1 LLRAGPLSD
10 PAVLQQLQ
18 PFLVTA
24 WHGAAVADM
33 PPDVRAVFTRSELSK
48 DPKRLNLFVFLLDH
62 QGRTVHGFHG
72 LPGGARGGDGRS
84 DYAKEI
90 PSGLARLKLP
100 AERPAVNGERALA
113 TPDLKAMGAGVP
125 AGVRLFV
132 RLNDGKDPSCSR
144 MPVVEVV
151 PMKAEDWK
159 PLALPEKAKVVEAA
173 ALKSWLVQLYPA
185 GIRTADQSKPFT
197 AISGSLK
204 LEPAGADKAG
214 RYALLRG
221 KIRLAKGGDQESAFE
236 GTLQAVLTYGLD
248 TPGVKSVRGVV
259 EGDYL
264 YRLRKTQR
272 MPLVA
277 AIETR
282 PE

>member
-1 LLRAGPLSD
+1 
-10 PAVLQQLQ
+10 
-18 PFLVTA
+18 
-24 WHGAAVADM
+24 M
-33 PPDVRAVFTRSELSK
+33 PPDVKAVFTGSDLSK
-48 DPKRLNLFVFLLDH
+48 DPKRLNLFVFMLDH
-62 QGRTVHGFHG
+62 QGRTVHSFHG

-84 DYAKEI
+84 DYTKEI
-90 PSGLARLKLP
+90 PAGLAKLNLP
-100 AERPAVNGERALA
+100 ADQEGRASAV
-113 TPDLKAMGAGVP
+113 PDLKATGKGVP

-132 RLNDGKDPSCSR
+132 RLNDEKDPFRSR

-159 PLALPEKAKVVEAA
+159 PLALPEKAEEVEAA

-197 AISGSLK
+197 RISGSLI

-221 KIRLAKGGDQESAFE
+221 KIQLAKGDDKESAFE
-236 GTLQAVLTYGLD
+236 GTLQAVLTYGPD
-248 TPGVKSVRGVV
+248 APAVKSVRAVV

-264 YRLRKTQR
+264 YRLRETQR

-277 AIETR
+277 AIESR

>member
-10 PAVLQQLQ
+10 PAIVKQLQ

-24 WHGAAVADM
+24 WHGADVSDM
-33 PPDVRAVFTRSELSK
+33 PGDVKAIFTGSELSK
-48 DPKRLNLFVFLLDH
+48 DPKRLNLFVFMLDH
-62 QGRTVHGFHG
+62 RGRLVHSFHG
-72 LPGGARGGDGRS
+72 LPGGPRGGGGRS
-84 DYAKEI
+84 DYTKEI
-90 PSGLARLKLP
+90 PAGLAKLKLP
-100 AERPAVNGERALA
+100 ADQAGRALA
-113 TPDLKAMGAGVP
+113 TPDLKATGAGVP

-132 RLNDGKDPSCSR
+132 RLNDEKDPFRSR

-151 PMKAEDWK
+151 PMKAEEWK
-159 PLALPEKAKVVEAA
+159 ALALPEKAKAVEAA
-173 ALKSWLVQLYPA
+173 ALKNWLVQLYPA
-185 GIRTADQSKPFT
+185 GIRTTDQRKVFT
-197 AISGSLK
+197 QITGTLR
-204 LEPAGADKAG
+204 LEPAGTDKTG

-221 KIRLAKGGDQESAFE
+221 KFQLAKGNDQESAFE

-248 TPGVKSVRGVV
+248 AREVKSVRAVV

-264 YRLRKTQR
+264 YRLRGTQR

-277 AIETR
+277 VVESR

>member
-1 LLRAGPLSD
+1 
-10 PAVLQQLQ
+10 LQ

-24 WHGAAVADM
+24 WHGAEIADM
-33 PPDVRAVFTRSELSK
+33 PTEIKTIFRDSDLSK
-48 DPKRLNLFVFLLDH
+48 DPKRLNLFVFMLDH
-62 QGRTVHGFHG
+62 QGRTVHSFHG

-84 DYAKEI
+84 DYMKEI
-90 PSGLARLKLP
+90 PNGLAKLKLP
-100 AERPAVNGERALA
+100 ADRPAVKGERVLA
-113 TPDLKAMGAGVP
+113 TPDLKAAGAGVP

-132 RLNDGKDPSCSR
+132 RLNDAKDRFRSQ
-144 MPVVEVV
+144 MPVVELV
-151 PMKAEDWK
+151 PMKAEEWK
-159 PLALPEKAKVVEAA
+159 VLALPEKANEVEAA

-197 AISGSLK
+197 SISGSLR

-221 KIRLAKGGDQESAFE
+221 KIKLAKGDDTESGFE
-236 GTLQAVLTYGLD
+236 GTLQAVLTYGPD
-248 TPGVKSVRGVV
+248 APQVKSVRAVV

-277 AIETR
+277 TIESR

>member
-1 LLRAGPLSD
+1 
-10 PAVLQQLQ
+10 LQT
-18 PFLVTA
+18 FLVTA
-24 WHGAAVADM
+24 WHGSGVADM
-33 PPDVRAVFTRSELSK
+33 PADVKAVFTGSDLSK

-84 DYAKEI
+84 DYTKEF
-90 PSGLARLKLP
+90 PSGLAKLKLP
-100 AERPAVNGERALA
+100 AGQAGRASAV
-113 TPDLKAMGAGVP
+113 PDLKATGTGVP

-132 RLNDGKDPSCSR
+132 RLNDENDPIRSR
-144 MPVVEVV
+144 MPVVELVAL
-151 PMKAEDWK
+151 KGEDWK
-159 PLALPEKAKVVEAA
+159 PLALPQKAEEVEAA

-197 AISGSLK
+197 RISGSLR

-221 KIRLAKGGDQESAFE
+221 KIQLAKGDDKEWAFE

-248 TPGVKSVRGVV
+248 APGVMSFRAVV
-259 EGDYL
+259 EGDYFF
-264 YRLRKTQR
+264 RLRKTQR
-272 MPLVA
+272 MPLVDA
-277 AIETR
+277 VESR
-282 PE
+282 PD

>member
-1 LLRAGPLSD
+1 LK
-10 PAVLQQLQ
+10 

-24 WHGAAVADM
+24 WHGAKVADM
-33 PPDVRAVFTRSELSK
+33 PADVKAVFTGSELSK
-48 DPKRLNLFVFLLDH
+48 DPKRLNLFVFMLDH

-84 DYAKEI
+84 DYTKEI
-90 PSGLARLKLP
+90 PRGLAKLKLP
-100 AERPAVNGERALA
+100 ADEEGRASVL
-113 TPDLKAMGAGVP
+113 PDLKTTGTGVP

-132 RLNDGKDPSCSR
+132 RRNDQKDTIRSQ

-151 PMKAEDWK
+151 PMKARDWK
-159 PLALPEKAKVVEAA
+159 PLALPEKAKEVEAA

-197 AISGSLK
+197 KISGSLK
-204 LEPAGADKAG
+204 LEPAGADQAG

-221 KIRLAKGGDQESAFE
+221 KLKLAKGDDKQSAFE

-248 TPGVKSVRGVV
+248 AAGVKSVRAVV

-264 YRLRKTQR
+264 YRLRATQR

-277 AIETR
+277 AIESR
-282 PE
+282 PD

>member
-1 LLRAGPLSD
+1 
-10 PAVLQQLQ
+10 
-18 PFLVTA
+18 
-24 WHGAAVADM
+24 M
-33 PPDVRAVFTRSELSK
+33 PPDVKAVFTGSELSK
-48 DPKRLNLFVFLLDH
+48 DPRRLNLFVFMLDH
-62 QGRTVHGFHG
+62 RGRTVHSFHG

-84 DYAKEI
+84 DYSKEI

-100 AERPAVNGERALA
+100 ADQEGRSSAV
-113 TPDLKAMGAGVP
+113 PDLKAMGTGVP

-132 RLNDGKDPSCSR
+132 RLNDEKDPIRSR

-151 PMKAEDWK
+151 ALKAEDWK
-159 PLALPEKAKVVEAA
+159 APGLPEKAREVEAA

-197 AISGSLK
+197 RISGSLR

-221 KIRLAKGGDQESAFE
+221 KIKLAKGDDQESAFE
-236 GTLQAVLTYGLD
+236 GTLQAVLTYGLGA
-248 TPGVKSVRGVV
+248 PEVKSVRAVV

-264 YRLRKTQR
+264 YRLRGTQR
-272 MPLVA
+272 LPLVA
-277 AIETR
+277 VVESR
-282 PE
+282 PD

>member
-1 LLRAGPLSD
+1 M
-10 PAVLQQLQ
+10 PA
-18 PFLVTA
+18 
-24 WHGAAVADM
+24 
-33 PPDVRAVFTRSELSK
+33 DVKAVFTGSELSK
-48 DPKRLNLFVFLLDH
+48 DPRRLNLFVFLLDH
-62 QGRTVHGFHG
+62 RGRLVHSFHG

-84 DYAKEI
+84 DYTKEI
-90 PSGLARLKLP
+90 PKGLAKLNLP
-100 AERPAVNGERALA
+100 ADQEGRSSAV
-113 TPDLKAMGAGVP
+113 PDLKATGTGVP

-132 RLNDGKDPSCSR
+132 RLNDEQDPVRSR

-151 PMKAEDWK
+151 ALKAEDWK
-159 PLALPEKAKVVEAA
+159 ALALPEKAREVEAA
-173 ALKSWLVQLYPA
+173 ALKRWLVQLYPA

-197 AISGSLK
+197 RISGSLR

-221 KIRLAKGGDQESAFE
+221 KIQLAKGGDQESAFE
-236 GTLQAVLTYGLD
+236 GTLRAVLTYGLD
-248 TPGVKSVRGVV
+248 APGVKSVRAVV
-259 EGDYL
+259 EGAYL

-277 AIETR
+277 AVESR

>member
-1 LLRAGPLSD
+1 MPADVKAIFTESD
-10 PAVLQQLQ
+10 
-18 PFLVTA
+18 
-24 WHGAAVADM
+24 
-33 PPDVRAVFTRSELSK
+33 LSK
-48 DPKRLNLFVFLLDH
+48 DPKRLNLFVFMLDH
-62 QGRTVHGFHG
+62 QGRTVHSFHG

-90 PSGLARLKLP
+90 PSGLAKLKLP
-100 AERPAVNGERALA
+100 ADKEERSSAV
-113 TPDLKAMGAGVP
+113 PDLKATGMGVP

-132 RLNDGKDPSCSR
+132 RLNDEKDPIRSR
-144 MPVVEVV
+144 MPVVEIV

-159 PLALPEKAKVVEAA
+159 PLALPEKAKEVEAA

-185 GIRTADQSKPFT
+185 GIRTADQSKPFSK
-197 AISGSLK
+197 ISGSLR

-221 KIRLAKGGDQESAFE
+221 KFQLAKGDDKESAFE

-248 TPGVKSVRGVV
+248 APGVKSVRAVV

-264 YRLRKTQR
+264 YRLRETQR

-277 AIETR
+277 AIESR